1 MRGEKTALK
10 IAEKYRANVEKGV
23 ESSVK
28 ELDALLDQLSK
39 YQNKSGTVS
48 KSKTRSKKA
57 QKAVRDL
64 LKEIGQYKTAKA
76 RQKNNKAIAE
86 ASETLQ
92 KALGLSGAAGKAA
105 AETFMKYT
113 KGVIK
118 VIRESEVILA
128 LAQADFDADSIM
140 NIMEYISS
148 QLEASVP
155 DEMRK
160 FVSEDDVSLFIS
172 NLENLNYL
180 YPDLSTEEKISIA
193 DMMQQYGFDNV
204 DDAVERY
211 FADED
216 SFGAPYDEDEDDDYD
231 EY

>member
-10 IAEKYRANVEKGV
+10 IAEKYRSNVEKGV

-64 LKEIGQYKTAKA
+64 LKEINQYKTAKA

-92 KALGLSGAAGKAA
+92 KALGLTGAAGRAA

-180 YPDLSTEEKISIA
+180 HPDLTTEEKIKIA

-204 DDAVERY
+204 DDAAERY

-216 SFGAPYDEDEDDDYD
+216 SFGSPYDEDEDDDYD

>member
-10 IAEKYRANVEKGV
+10 IAEKYRSNVEKGV

-28 ELDALLDQLSK
+28 ELDNLLDQLSK
-39 YQNKSGTVS
+39 YQNKSGTIS

-57 QKAVRDL
+57 QKAVRDI
-64 LKEIGQYKTAKA
+64 LKEINKYKTAKG
-76 RQKNNKAIAE
+76 RQQTNKAIAE

-113 KGVIK
+113 KGVIR

-128 LAQADFDADSIM
+128 LAQANFDADSIM
-140 NIMEYISS
+140 NIMEYIQS

-180 YPDLSTEEKISIA
+180 YPDLSTEEKINIA

-211 FADED
+211 FSDED
-216 SFGAPYDEDEDDDYD
+216 SFGAPYDYEDDDYD
-231 EY
+231 Y

>member
-10 IAEKYRANVEKGV
+10 IAEKYCSNVEKGV
-23 ESSVK
+23 ESPVK

-64 LKEIGQYKTAKA
+64 LKEINQYKTAKA

-86 ASETLQ
+86 ASQTLQ
-92 KALGLSGAAGKAA
+92 KALGLAGAAGRAA
-105 AETFMKYT
+105 AETFIKYT

-180 YPDLSTEEKISIA
+180 HPDLSTEEKISIA
-193 DMMQQYGFDNV
+193 DMMLQYGFDNV

-216 SFGAPYDEDEDDDYD
+216 SFGSPYNEDDDDYD

>member
-10 IAEKYRANVEKGV
+10 IAVKYRSNVEKGV

-28 ELDALLDQLSK
+28 ELDKLLDQLSK
-39 YQNKSGTVS
+39 YLNKSGTIS

-64 LKEIGQYKTAKA
+64 LKEINQYKTAKV
-76 RQKNNKAIAE
+76 RQQTNKAIAE

-113 KGVIK
+113 KGVIR

-140 NIMEYISS
+140 NIMEYIQS

-180 YPDLSTEEKISIA
+180 YPDLSTEEKINIA

-211 FADED
+211 FSDED
-216 SFGAPYDEDEDDDYD
+216 SFGAPYDYEDDDYD
-231 EY
+231 Y

>member
-10 IAEKYRANVEKGV
+10 IAEKYRSNVEKGV

-28 ELDALLDQLSK
+28 ELDNLLDQLSK

-64 LKEIGQYKTAKA
+64 LKDINKYNTAKA

-128 LAQADFDADSIM
+128 LAQANFDADSIM
-140 NIMEYISS
+140 NIMEYIQS

-160 FVSEDDVSLFIS
+160 FISEDDVSLFIS

-180 YPDLSTEEKISIA
+180 YPDLSTEEKIKIA

-211 FADED
+211 FSDDD
-216 SFGAPYDEDEDDDYD
+216 SFGAPYDDNDYD

>member
-10 IAEKYRANVEKGV
+10 ITEKYRSNVEKGV

-28 ELDALLDQLSK
+28 ELDQLLDQLSK
-39 YQNKSGTVS
+39 YQNKSGTIS

-57 QKAVRDL
+57 QKAVKEL
-64 LKEIGQYKTAKA
+64 LKEISQYKTQKA

-86 ASETLQ
+86 ASQTLQ
-92 KALGLSGAAGKAA
+92 KALGLSGAAGRSA

-140 NIMEYISS
+140 NIMLYIQS

-180 YPDLSTEEKISIA
+180 YPDLSTEEKIKIA

-211 FADED
+211 FSDDE
-216 SFGAPYDEDEDDDYD
+216 SFGAPYDYEDDDYD
-231 EY
+231 Y